1 MKLLPLAVGDAPE
14 LNLQLILE
22 AGKLSESD
30 QLGGVDLH
38 APVALSVG
46 KERTRKYHGIPSIVL
61 RSCNVKAAAK
71 TIYLFGIDRE
81 HGKASFD
88 QGFHEGTPGDL
99 DADRDQSWLTRGS
112 LFKFVDQGYEAF
124 AAVVCVVLLYGSPGT
139 FQHGNAVSLRSPVD
153 SDKLLKRLLHDRS
166 PGLLCDALVTPVP
179 ALTPGSGGATP
190 HWTFAS
196 LLNRQGASPRLVI
209 ESLRYGGT
217 LDG

>member
-46 KERTRKYHGIPSIVL
+46 KERTRKYHAIPSIVL
-61 RSCNVKAAAK
+61 RSCNVKAVAK
-71 TIYLFGIDRE
+71 TVNLFGIDRE

-99 DADRDQSWLTRGS
+99 DADCNQCRLTRRS
-112 LFKFVDQGYEAF
+112 LFKFVDPGDKPL
-124 AAVVCVVLLYGSPGT
+124 AAVVCVDCST
-139 FQHGNAVSLRSPVD
+139 SCSA
-153 SDKLLKRLLHDRS
+153 
-166 PGLLCDALVTPVP
+166 
-179 ALTPGSGGATP
+179 
-190 HWTFAS
+190 
-196 LLNRQGASPRLVI
+196 
-209 ESLRYGGT
+209 
-217 LDG
+217 